1 MKTISAD
8 YQPSEVNRP
17 KEFNLQFL
25 NFTVNC
31 SIMIMGKELASDG
44 STSGSVSGSTSGS
57 IPGSTSSGSIAGLVS
72 GSINELLD
80 SAINEDIEETLKSE
94 NIEDEDL
101 EEIETEIMTDQS
113 DQPIKTDE
121 KIDQKIEENQSSE
134 SRSSPEI
141 IEAIPAESD
150 KITDLMSDKSAEKP
164 EVVKKSTS
172 LDEALDK
179 LESAKNAAGKKIL
192 PKFLQKKFA
201 SVEEVGTGKFSNGS
215 KGSKSKKIFHKLS
228 PFGVNFVQS
237 SFTGLMYHP
246 L

>member
-1 MKTISAD
+1 MLNNFKTITAD

-44 STSGSVSGSTSGS
+44 STSGST
-57 IPGSTSSGSIAGLVS
+57 SGSIAGLAS

-80 SAINEDIEETLKSE
+80 SAINEDIVEETLKSE
-94 NIEDEDL
+94 DAEDEGEDVDL
-101 EEIETEIMTDQS
+101 EEIEPEIMTDQS
-113 DQPIKTDE
+113 DQAIKFDE
-121 KIDQKIEENQSSE
+121 KIDQKTEENQSSE

-141 IEAIPAESD
+141 IDASAIETD
-150 KITDLMSDKSAEKP
+150 KIADKMTDKMSDKSSEKP

-201 SVEEVGTGKFSNGS
+201 SVEEVGTGK
-215 KGSKSKKIFHKLS
+215 
-228 PFGVNFVQS
+228 
-237 SFTGLMYHP
+237 
-246 L
+246 

>member
-1 MKTISAD
+1 MVFNLSFGLYLAPLTSGQHPVDLRVDNLKTISAD

-44 STSGSVSGSTSGS
+44 STSGSGSISGSTSTGS
-57 IPGSTSSGSIAGLVS
+57 LVVQS
-72 GSINELLD
+72 VPGSINELLD

-94 NIEDEDL
+94 NVEEDL
-101 EEIETEIMTDQS
+101 EEIEPEIMTDQS

-121 KIDQKIEENQSSE
+121 KIDLKTEENQSSE

-141 IEAIPAESD
+141 IEASAVESD
-150 KITDLMSDKSAEKP
+150 KMTDIMSDKLPEKP
-164 EVVKKSTS
+164 EAVKKSTS

-201 SVEEVGTGKFSNGS
+201 SIVE
-215 KGSKSKKIFHKLS
+215 
-228 PFGVNFVQS
+228 S
-237 SFTGLMYHP
+237 SDG
-246 L
+246 

>member
-1 MKTISAD
+1 LTSGQHPVDFRVDYLKTISAD

-44 STSGSVSGSTSGS
+44 STSGSGSISGSTSTGS
-57 IPGSTSSGSIAGLVS
+57 LVVQS
-72 GSINELLD
+72 VPGSINELLD

-94 NIEDEDL
+94 NVEEDL
-101 EEIETEIMTDQS
+101 EEIEPEIMTDQS

-121 KIDQKIEENQSSE
+121 KIDLKTEENQSSE

-141 IEAIPAESD
+141 IEASAVESD
-150 KITDLMSDKSAEKP
+150 KMTDIMSDKLPEKP
-164 EVVKKSTS
+164 EAVKKSTS

-201 SVEEVGTGKFSNGS
+201 SIVE
-215 KGSKSKKIFHKLS
+215 
-228 PFGVNFVQS
+228 S
-237 SFTGLMYHP
+237 SDG
-246 L
+246 

>member
-44 STSGSVSGSTSGS
+44 FTSGSISGSTSGS

-141 IEAIPAESD
+141 IEASAIPAESD
-150 KITDLMSDKSAEKP
+150 QITDKMSDKSAEKP

-201 SVEEVGTGKFSNGS
+201 SVEEVGTG
-215 KGSKSKKIFHKLS
+215 
-228 PFGVNFVQS
+228 
-237 SFTGLMYHP
+237 
-246 L
+246 

>member
-1 MKTISAD
+1 MTSGQHPVDFRVDYLKTISAD

-31 SIMIMGKELASDG
+31 SIMIMGKELSSDG
-44 STSGSVSGSTSGS
+44 STSGSGSISGSTSTGS
-57 IPGSTSSGSIAGLVS
+57 LVVQS
-72 GSINELLD
+72 VPGSINELLD

-94 NIEDEDL
+94 NVEEDL
-101 EEIETEIMTDQS
+101 EEIEPEIMTDQS

-121 KIDQKIEENQSSE
+121 KIDLKTEENQSSE

-141 IEAIPAESD
+141 IEASAVESD
-150 KITDLMSDKSAEKP
+150 KMTDIMSDKLPEKP
-164 EVVKKSTS
+164 EAVKKSTS

-201 SVEEVGTGKFSNGS
+201 SIVE
-215 KGSKSKKIFHKLS
+215 
-228 PFGVNFVQS
+228 S
-237 SFTGLMYHP
+237 SDG
-246 L
+246 

>member
-1 MKTISAD
+1 MVFILTFGLYLAPLTSGQHTVDFRVGNLKTISAD

-44 STSGSVSGSTSGS
+44 STSGSGSISGSTSGS
-57 IPGSTSSGSIAGLVS
+57 IPGSTSTGSLVLQS
-72 GSINELLD
+72 VPGSINELLD

-94 NIEDEDL
+94 NVEEDL
-101 EEIETEIMTDQS
+101 EEIEPEIMTDQS

-121 KIDQKIEENQSSE
+121 KIDLKTEENQSSE

-141 IEAIPAESD
+141 IEASAVESD
-150 KITDLMSDKSAEKP
+150 KMTDIMSDKLPEKP
-164 EVVKKSTS
+164 EAVKKSTS

-201 SVEEVGTGKFSNGS
+201 SIVE
-215 KGSKSKKIFHKLS
+215 
-228 PFGVNFVQS
+228 S
-237 SFTGLMYHP
+237 SDG
-246 L
+246 